1 MKTGHV
7 IGVIHPPTFNCYL
20 SISKI
25 MGATPRYKIND
36 QVNKKRNTGVFLTI
50 GGSIGTVVSLK
61 VKTNKKG
68 TPGYY
73 CTVKWPDGRTS
84 EHAQHML
91 VPAP

>member
-1 MKTGHV
+1 
-7 IGVIHPPTFNCYL
+7 
-20 SISKI
+20 

-36 QVNKKRNTGVFLTI
+36 QVNKKSNTGGFLTI

>member
-1 MKTGHV
+1 MHKS

>member
-1 MKTGHV
+1 LEITPRAERLFFLPFYSQQTM
-7 IGVIHPPTFNCYL
+7 P
-20 SISKI
+20 
-25 MGATPRYKIND
+25 ATPRYKIND
-36 QVNKKRNTGVFLTI
+36 QVNKKRNTGVYLKI
-50 GGSIGTVVSLK
+50 GSAIGTVVSMK

-73 CTVKWPDGRTS
+73 YTVKWHEDRRTS